1 MAAKELE
8 LTLKWENG
16 VSFEMTS
23 KRDAGDTSTVV
34 MLDEN
39 GQLDTLWPNI
49 HKICRT
55 FFIAQLTSIGDE
67 MKS

>member
-16 VSFEMTS
+16 VSFEMTT
-23 KRDAGDTSTVV
+23 KRDAEAVSTVV
-34 MLDEN
+34 KLDEN
-39 GQLDTLWPNI
+39 GQIANLWPNI
-49 HKICRT
+49 HKICQT
-55 FFIAQLTSIGDE
+55 FFLAELTTIGTE